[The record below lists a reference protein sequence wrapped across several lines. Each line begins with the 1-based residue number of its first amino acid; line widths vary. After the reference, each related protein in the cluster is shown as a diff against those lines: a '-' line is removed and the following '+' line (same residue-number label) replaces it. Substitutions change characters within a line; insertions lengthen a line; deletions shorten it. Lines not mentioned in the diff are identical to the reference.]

1 MPPDNNQPIQS
12 YGPAPVATPITQP
25 FTDNSKHHAPKG
37 IIATVI
43 LVVLLIGTLIFGIW
57 AFMGMQDYKNNS
69 DEKSAAAVV
78 VAEADQEKKL
88 QAEFAEQEK
97 LPVKTYQ
104 GSADFGSVKIVYP
117 KTWSAYI
124 DENTQGTT
132 PIDAY
137 FNTNFVPGLNQSKP
151 YSLRMQVV
159 SQAYTKT
166 IKDYDND
173 VKKGALKATPF
184 IADQVKGTTG
194 LRLDGQ
200 ITNKY
205 RGSIVLIPL
214 RDKTLK
220 IWTETEAGIPDF
232 NNIVLKN
239 LTFVP

>member
-1 MPPDNNQPIQS
+1 MPPENNQQVQN
-12 YGPAPVATPITQP
+12 YGPAPVAIPAAQP
-25 FTDNSKHHAPKG
+25 YTDNSKHGAPKG
-37 IIATVI
+37 IIVTVI
-43 LVVLLIGTLIFGIW
+43 LVLLLLITIGFGIW

-78 VAEADQEKKL
+78 VAEADQAKKL

-97 LPVKTYQ
+97 SPVKTYQ

-124 DENTQGTT
+124 DENAQAAS
-132 PIDAY
+132 PIDGY
-137 FNTNFVPGLNQSKP
+137 YNTDFVPGLTQAKP
-151 YSLRMQVV
+151 LSLRVQVV
-159 SQAYTKT
+159 SQPYTKS
-166 IKDYDND
+166 IKEYDNE
-173 VKKGALKATPF
+173 VKKGTLKATPF
-184 IADQVKGTTG
+184 KAELVPGTTG

-200 ITNKY
+200 ITNKF

-220 IWTETEAGIPDF
+220 IWTETEAGIPDM